1 MPHDQQVTSRPRKPR
16 GTAGH
21 SPAPPPPTS
30 PEPADPTDTF
40 YYPGGPD
47 EPAASAFDA
56 SHPLSPEHARLAES
70 PAASGPWRLWGPYLA
85 GRQWGTV
92 REDYSP
98 DGNAWASFP
107 FDHAYARAYRWG
119 EDGLGGICDRFG
131 FLNFAV
137 ALWNGKDPILK
148 ERLFGLTNGEGNHG
162 EDVKE
167 YWWAIDGT
175 PTHSFMQWL
184 YRYPQAEYP
193 YQQLRDE
200 NARRGRDEREYELG
214 DTGVLADNRFFDV
227 TMTYAKADADDVCIR
242 ITVTNHGPDPA
253 PLDVLPQVWLRN
265 TWAWGRDGRRSTFNQ
280 LLPPTLSVGGLEA
293 VEVTHGFLGKYSLA
307 AEGSPEVLFC
317 NNETNAVKL
326 FNSASNT
333 SRYTKDGINNRV
345 IHGEVAA
352 VNPALE
358 GTKVAF
364 WYHFD
369 AIKPGETVTVELRL
383 AHDDPGRETFG
394 RGFDAVFADRK
405 GEADQFYSH
414 VIHRDLPA
422 ADRHVARRAYAGLLW
437 GKQLYRYDVHTW
449 MEGDPSSPPVADYRK
464 FVRNEHWKQMALADV
479 ISMPDEWEYPWFAAW
494 DLGFHVIPLAHVDP
508 AFAKEQLVLMCR
520 EWAMH
525 PNGQLPAYEWEFG
538 DVNPPVHA
546 WAAWHVYR
554 IDGYRDREFLVRV
567 FTKLLLNFSWWVN
580 RKDSTGSN
588 VFEGGF
594 LGMDNIGLFNR
605 SAPLPPG
612 YRLEQSDATSWMAF
626 YCQQMFKIALELARH
641 DRAWDDVATKFL
653 EHFLSIAQA
662 MREFGSRGISLWHE
676 EDGFFYD
683 VLVHPDGQAPHMRVP
698 SMVGLLPIL
707 GATEVP
713 QWITEECP
721 DVTARLRWLQRRRP
735 DLVGPLLSRSG
746 QGGRR
751 MLLSLVD
758 PDRLRRIL
766 TRMFDTE
773 QFLSPYGIRSLS
785 AAAKEV
791 VTAEIGGQRASI
803 EYEPGESR
811 TGMFGGNSNWRGPIW
826 FPVNVLL
833 ADKLR
838 TYGRHFG
845 DSFTVEVPKGSGEF
859 KTLVQ
864 LADLIDS
871 GLTALFRP
879 VDGKRPADGQRIEST
894 DDPLWADH
902 PSFCEYFNGD
912 TGEGLGATHQTG
924 WTALVAHL
932 LNPRLPP
939 DPRARGW
946 G

>member
-1 MPHDQQVTSRPRKPR
+1 M
-16 GTAGH
+16 A
-21 SPAPPPPTS
+21 
-30 PEPADPTDTF
+30 ETDR
-40 YYPGGPD
+40 
-47 EPAASAFDA
+47 
-56 SHPLSPEHARLAES
+56 PLSAEHARLAES
-70 PAASGPWRLWGPYLA
+70 PAASGPWRLWGPYLS

-92 REDYSP
+92 REDYSA

-137 ALWNGKDPILK
+137 ALWNGQDPILK
-148 ERLFGLTNGEGNHG
+148 ERLFGLTNNEGNHG

-175 PTHSFMQWL
+175 PTHSWMQWL
-184 YRYPQAEYP
+184 YRYPQTEFP
-193 YQQLRDE
+193 YRKLREE
-200 NARRGRDEREYELG
+200 NAARGRDQREYELG
-214 DTGVLADNRFFDV
+214 DTGILDQNRFFDV
-227 TMTYAKADADDVCIR
+227 MTTYAKADADDVCIR
-242 ITVTNHGPDPA
+242 ITATNHGPDAA
-253 PLDVLPQVWLRN
+253 PLDVLPTLWLRN
-265 TWAWGRDGRRSTFNQ
+265 TWAWGRDGRRSIMNQ
-280 LLPPTLSVGGLEA
+280 LLPPTLTVGGLEA
-293 VEVTHGFLGKYSLA
+293 VEVAQGFLGKYYLA

-317 NNETNAVKL
+317 NNETNAVAL
-326 FNSASNT
+326 FGAAANPSKF
-333 SRYTKDGINNRV
+333 TKDGINNRIV
-345 IHGEVAA
+345 HGQRQA

-358 GTKVAF
+358 GTKASF

-369 AIKPGETVTVELRL
+369 AVKPGETVTVNLRL
-383 AHDDPGRETFG
+383 SHDEPSRVTFG
-394 RGFDAVFADRK
+394 PGFNEVFADRK
-405 GEADQFYSH
+405 NEADQFYSH
-414 VIHRDLPA
+414 VIHPDLSE

-437 GKQLYRYDVHTW
+437 GKQLYRYDVNAW

-464 FVRNEHWKQMALADV
+464 YVRNEHWKQMALADV

-494 DLGFHVIPLAHVDP
+494 DLAFHVIPLAHVDP

-641 DRAWDDVATKFL
+641 DSAWDDVATKFL

-758 PDRLRRIL
+758 PERLRRIL
-766 TRMFDTE
+766 TRMFDTD

-785 AAAKEV
+785 AAAKQV
-791 VTAEIGGQRASI
+791 VTAEIGGQHVSI

-845 DSFTVEVPKGSGEF
+845 DSFTIEVPKGSGEF

-879 VDGKRPADGQRIEST
+879 VNGKRPADGQRIESS

-902 PSFCEYFNGD
+902 PSFCEYFDGD

>member
-1 MPHDQQVTSRPRKPR
+1 M
-16 GTAGH
+16 
-21 SPAPPPPTS
+21 
-30 PEPADPTDTF
+30 
-40 YYPGGPD
+40 
-47 EPAASAFDA
+47 
-56 SHPLSPEHARLAES
+56 
-70 PAASGPWRLWGPYLA
+70 WGPYVS

-92 REDYSP
+92 REDYSA

-119 EDGLGGICDRFG
+119 EDGLGAICDRFG
-131 FLNFAV
+131 FLNVGV

-167 YWWAIDGT
+167 YWWAVDGT
-175 PTHSFMQWL
+175 PTHSWMQWL

-200 NARRGRDEREYELG
+200 NAERGRDDREYELG
-214 DTGVLADNRFFDV
+214 DTGLLAENRFFDV
-227 TMTYAKADADDVCIR
+227 MMTYAKADAEDVCLR
-242 ITVTNHGPDPA
+242 ITVTNHGPVAA
-253 PLDVLPQVWLRN
+253 PIDVLPTVWLRN
-265 TWAWGRDGRRSTFNQ
+265 TWAWGRDGRQGTMHQ
-280 LLPPTLSVGGLEA
+280 ILPPTLSTGGLEA
-293 VEVTHGFLGKYSLA
+293 IEISQGFLGRYVLA
-307 AEGSPEVLFC
+307 AAGSPEVLFC
-317 NNETNAVKL
+317 NNETNAVAV
-326 FNSASNT
+326 FGASSNT
-333 SRYTKDGINNRV
+333 SKYTKDGINNRV
-345 IHGEVAA
+345 VHDDLTA

-358 GTKVAF
+358 GTKAAF

-369 AIKPGETVTVELRL
+369 SVPAGASVSVDLRL
-383 AHDDPGRETFG
+383 THDAPSRSTFG
-394 RGFDAVFADRK
+394 SGFHAVFADRK
-405 GEADQFYSH
+405 FEADDFYSH
-414 VIHRDLPA
+414 VIHPELTA
-422 ADRHVARRAYAGLLW
+422 TDRHIARRAYAGLLW
-437 GKQLYRYDVHTW
+437 GKQLYRYDVSTW
-449 MEGDPSSPPVADYRK
+449 MEGDPNSPPVADYRK
-464 FVRNEHWKQMALADV
+464 YVRNEHWRQMALADV

-494 DLGFHVIPLAHVDP
+494 DLAFHVIPLAHVDP
-508 AFAKEQLVLMCR
+508 DFAKEQLVLMCR

-525 PNGQLPAYEWEFG
+525 PTGQLPAYEWEFG

-626 YCQQMFKIALELARH
+626 YCQQMFKIALELSRH
-641 DRAWDDVATKFL
+641 DSAWDDVATKFL

-713 QWITEECP
+713 QWIAEECP

-735 DLVGPLLSRSG
+735 EMMGPLLSRSG
-746 QGGRR
+746 PGGRR

-758 PDRLRRIL
+758 PDRLKRIL
-766 TRMFDTE
+766 ERMFDSD

-785 AAAKEV
+785 AAVKQV
-791 VTAEIGGQRASI
+791 VTAEIGGREVSI

-845 DSFTVEVPKGSGEF
+845 DSFTIEIPKGSGTF

-864 LADLIDS
+864 AADLIDS
-871 GLTALFRP
+871 GLTSLFRP
-879 VDGKRPADGQRIEST
+879 VDGKRPADGSRIEAS
-894 DDPLWADH
+894 DDPLWSEH
-902 PSFCEYFNGD
+902 PSFCEYFDGD

-939 DPRARGW
+939 DPRSHGW

>member
-1 MPHDQQVTSRPRKPR
+1 M
-16 GTAGH
+16 
-21 SPAPPPPTS
+21 
-30 PEPADPTDTF
+30 
-40 YYPGGPD
+40 
-47 EPAASAFDA
+47 
-56 SHPLSPEHARLAES
+56 
-70 PAASGPWRLWGPYLA
+70 WGPYVS

-92 REDYSP
+92 REDYSA

-119 EDGLGGICDRFG
+119 EDGLGAICDRFG
-131 FLNFAV
+131 FLNVGV

-167 YWWAIDGT
+167 YWWAVDGT
-175 PTHSFMQWL
+175 PTHSWMQWL

-200 NARRGRDEREYELG
+200 NAERGRDDREYELG
-214 DTGVLADNRFFDV
+214 DTGLLAENRFFDV
-227 TMTYAKADADDVCIR
+227 MMTYAKADAEDVCLR
-242 ITVTNHGPDPA
+242 ITVTNHGPVAA
-253 PLDVLPQVWLRN
+253 PIDVLPTVWLRN
-265 TWAWGRDGRRSTFNQ
+265 TWAWGRDGRQGTMHQ
-280 LLPPTLSVGGLEA
+280 ILPPTLSTGGLEA
-293 VEVTHGFLGKYSLA
+293 IEISQGFLGRYVLA
-307 AEGSPEVLFC
+307 AAGSPEVLFC
-317 NNETNAVKL
+317 NNETNAVAV
-326 FNSASNT
+326 FGASSNT
-333 SRYTKDGINNRV
+333 SKYTKDGINNRV
-345 IHGEVAA
+345 VNDDLTA

-358 GTKVAF
+358 GTKAAF

-369 AIKPGETVTVELRL
+369 SVPAGASVSVDLRL
-383 AHDDPGRETFG
+383 THDAPSRSTFG
-394 RGFDAVFADRK
+394 SGFHAVFADRK
-405 GEADQFYSH
+405 FEADDFYSH
-414 VIHRDLPA
+414 VIHPELTA
-422 ADRHVARRAYAGLLW
+422 TDRHIARRAYAGLLW
-437 GKQLYRYDVHTW
+437 GKQLYRYDVSTW
-449 MEGDPSSPPVADYRK
+449 MEGDPNSPPVADYRK
-464 FVRNEHWKQMALADV
+464 YVRNEHWRQMALADV

-494 DLGFHVIPLAHVDP
+494 DLAFHVIPLAHVDP
-508 AFAKEQLVLMCR
+508 DFAKEQLVLMCR

-626 YCQQMFKIALELARH
+626 YCQQMFKIALELSRH
-641 DRAWDDVATKFL
+641 DSAWDDVATKFL

-713 QWITEECP
+713 QWIAEECP

-735 DLVGPLLSRSG
+735 EMMGPLLSRSG
-746 QGGRR
+746 PGGRR

-758 PDRLRRIL
+758 PDRLKRIL
-766 TRMFDTE
+766 ERMFDSD

-785 AAAKEV
+785 AAVKQV
-791 VTAEIGGQRASI
+791 VTAEIGGREVSI

-845 DSFTVEVPKGSGEF
+845 DSFTIEIPKGSGTF

-864 LADLIDS
+864 AADLIDS
-871 GLTALFRP
+871 GLTSLFRP
-879 VDGKRPADGQRIEST
+879 VDGKRPADGSRIEAS
-894 DDPLWADH
+894 DDPLWSEH
-902 PSFCEYFNGD
+902 PSFCEYFDGD

-939 DPRARGW
+939 DPRSHGW